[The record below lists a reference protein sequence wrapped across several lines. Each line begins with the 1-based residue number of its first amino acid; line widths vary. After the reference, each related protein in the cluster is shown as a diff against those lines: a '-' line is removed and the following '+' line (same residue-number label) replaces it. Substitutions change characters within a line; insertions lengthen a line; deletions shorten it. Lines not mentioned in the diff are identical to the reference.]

1 MALVDQRT
9 NRRNGLLGGVVL
21 ALVAAVA
28 LTVVLLSGGRGKT
41 NDRSPTR
48 ENPQQASRESA
59 TLKAEDVTYSDVYGA
74 QVPSSPAGPKKTP
87 GGRAIGFDRSPAGAV
102 LAAINIFARVES
114 RPGPGVFEPTIQEQ
128 VVGPDKDKLLA
139 KAQADYSAGATRG
152 TSPDG
157 ALSVAIDEAR
167 PNRVGLWAY
176 RVETYDDSSASV
188 NVLLRQLVPGT
199 SSYAY
204 FNFPFVVRWIDGDW
218 RLVAP
223 LNGEFASVIQR
234 VAEVPT
240 SYVVV
245 GKD

>member
-1 MALVDQRT
+1 MAFVDQPT

-21 ALVAAVA
+21 ALVAAIGLA
-28 LTVVLLSGGRGKT
+28 VVLLSGDGKS
-41 NDRSPTR
+41 NDRSPTKER
-48 ENPQQASRESA
+48 PQQATGEST

-74 QVPSSPAGPKKTP
+74 QVPSSPAGPKNTS
-87 GGRAIGFDRSPAGAV
+87 GGRAIGFDHSPAGAV
-102 LAAINIFARVES
+102 LAAVNIFARVES
-114 RPGPGVFEPTIQEQ
+114 RPGPSVFEPTIQEQ
-128 VVGPDKDKLLA
+128 VIGPDKDKLLA

-157 ALSVAIDEAR
+157 ALSVAIGEAR

-176 RVETYDDSSASV
+176 RVETYDNASASV
-188 NVLLRQLVPGT
+188 NILLRQLVPGT

-223 LNGEFASVIQR
+223 LNGEFGSVIQR

-240 SYVVV
+240 NYVVV